1 VEPPLVAIVGPSAA
15 GKSALGLRLALFRS
29 GEIVS
34 CDSLQV
40 YRGLDIGSAKA
51 TAEERAL
58 VPHHLIDVVEP
69 GAAFSAAEY
78 AQKAR
83 VACGEIA
90 ARGRL
95 PIVVGGTGLYLR
107 ALLHGLFEGPSRDE
121 DFRRRLEALAERRG
135 RERVHHLLQRVD
147 PDSARRIDP
156 ADLVRVIRA
165 VEVFRATRKR
175 ISEHHREP
183 PAPLTGFRVGV
194 FGIAPERE
202 GLRRLVEARTQRML
216 ERGLL
221 DEVRGLLARGVA
233 VEARPLRAIGYRQA
247 LAVVRSEMDLDSARR
262 GIVTE
267 TMQYAKR
274 QMTWFRHQ
282 ADVQWFADGE
292 AAHAAIASW
301 LEA

>member
-1 VEPPLVAIVGPSAA
+1 
-15 GKSALGLRLALFRS
+15 
-29 GEIVS
+29 
-34 CDSLQV
+34 
-40 YRGLDIGSAKA
+40 
-51 TAEERAL
+51 
-58 VPHHLIDVVEP
+58 
-69 GAAFSAAEY
+69 
-78 AQKAR
+78 
-83 VACGEIA
+83 
-90 ARGRL
+90 
-95 PIVVGGTGLYLR
+95 VGGTGLYLR
-107 ALLHGLFEGPSRDE
+107 ALLRGLFEGPSRDE
-121 DFRRRLEALAERRG
+121 AFRRRLEALAERCG

-175 ISEHHREP
+175 ISEHHRESP
-183 PAPLTGFRVGV
+183 SPLTGFRIGV
-194 FGIAPERE
+194 FGIAPDRER
-202 GLRRLVEARTQRML
+202 LRREVESRTQRML

-221 DEVRGLLARGVA
+221 EEVRGLLARGVA
-233 VEARPLRAIGYRQA
+233 ADARALRAIGYRQA
-247 LAVVRSEMDLDSARR
+247 VAVVRSELDLDSARR
-262 GIVTE
+262 GIVSE